1 MDRKP
6 NAGIWVVW
14 LFATPFALF
23 GVAALTF
30 AVTQL
35 MRGVGGMPFW
45 FPLIMGTL
53 FGGIGFGLMALIVT
67 QGKRGARRKQL
78 QAEHPN
84 EPWLWREDWA
94 QGRIRSKTR
103 TSMVRDWLF
112 TIFWN
117 LATLPT
123 TCLAVP
129 RILSQR
135 SLIGL
140 IVLVFPAVGLYLL
153 VRSIRRTL
161 AYLKY
166 GTSYFQMTKVPG
178 SLGGELQGA
187 IEAPFP
193 HSPDHGV
200 QLRLLSIHRVTEGYG
215 KSRNRN
221 EWILS
226 SNEMKLD
233 GGSLYPGS
241 TGTTIPVSIPIPP
254 DGHTTEEISP
264 AEEYAWVL
272 EATADMPG
280 INYRE
285 IFEIPVFRTADSPAP
300 ADTRRCG
307 TYHDRLDREKK
318 LSGVSSRARHR

>member
-6 NAGIWVVW
+6 NGGIWVVW

-23 GVAALTF
+23 GVAAVIF
-30 AVTQL
+30 AFTQL
-35 MRGVGGMPFW
+35 IRGAGAMSFW
-45 FPLIMGTL
+45 FPLIIGTL
-53 FGGIGFGLMALIVT
+53 FGSIGFGLIAMMVT
-67 QGKRGARRKQL
+67 QGKRGALRQQL

-103 TSMVRDWLF
+103 TSMVREWVF

-117 LATLPT
+117 LAILPT
-123 TCLAVP
+123 IWLAVP
-129 RILSQR
+129 RALSQR
-135 SLIGL
+135 SFAAL
-140 IVLVFPAVGLYLL
+140 IVLVFPAAGLYLL
-153 VRSIRRTL
+153 LRSLRRTV

-166 GTSYFQMTKVPG
+166 GTSYFQMPKVPG
-178 SLGGELQGA
+178 SLGGELQGT

-215 KSRNRN
+215 KTRSRD
-221 EWILS
+221 EWILW
-226 SNEMKLD
+226 SNEVKL
-233 GGSLYPGS
+233 GPGMLCAGP

-254 DGHTTEEISP
+254 DAHPTEEMSP
-264 AEEYAWVL
+264 AEEYAWLL

-300 ADTRRCG
+300 AEAAAQNVTVRR
-307 TYHDRLDREKK
+307 TVL
-318 LSGVSSRARHR
+318 RAFQE

>member
-6 NAGIWVVW
+6 NAGSWVVW
-14 LFATPFALF
+14 LFAAPFAVVGL
-23 GVAALTF
+23 AALVGATTQPMTGPR
-30 AVTQL
+30 AVS
-35 MRGVGGMPFW
+35 FW
-45 FPLIMGTL
+45 FLIVFGTL
-53 FGGIGFGLMALIVT
+53 FGGIGFGLIALMMT
-67 QGKRGARRKQL
+67 QRKRLALRQRL

-94 QGRIRSKTR
+94 QGRVRSKTH
-103 TSMVRDWLF
+103 TTMVREWIF

-117 LATLPT
+117 LAVLPT
-123 TCLAVP
+123 TFLAVP
-129 RILSQR
+129 RVLSQR
-135 SLIGL
+135 SFVGL
-140 IVLVFPAVGLYLL
+140 IVLVFPAAGLYLL

-178 SLGGELQGA
+178 SLDGELQGA

-193 HSPDHGV
+193 HSPDHAV

-215 KSRNRN
+215 KSRSQN

-226 SNEMKLD
+226 TNEVKVE
-233 GGSLYPGS
+233 PGMLFAGA
-241 TGTTIPVSIPIPP
+241 TGTTIPVSIPIPA
-254 DGHTTEEISP
+254 DGHSTDEISP
-264 AEEYAWVL
+264 TEEYAWLL

-285 IFEIPVFRTADSPAP
+285 IFEIPVFRAADSPAP
-300 ADTRRCG
+300 AEAG
-307 TYHDRLDREKK
+307 
-318 LSGVSSRARHR
+318 ARTATTGWTVRKSFQE

>member
-23 GVAALTF
+23 GVAALIF

-45 FPLIMGTL
+45 FPLIFGTL

-67 QGKRGARRKQL
+67 QGRRVAQRQQL

-84 EPWLWREDWA
+84 QPWLWREDWA
-94 QGRIRSKTR
+94 QARIRSKTR

-226 SNEMKLD
+226 TSEVKLD
-233 GGSLYPGS
+233 GGSLYPGA

-254 DGHTTEEISP
+254 DGHATEEISP

-300 ADTRRCG
+300 ADTEMR
-307 TYHDRLDREKK
+307 DI
-318 LSGVSSRARHR
+318 SRPAGP